1 MLFLNALSICI
12 IIGLTSIITYLVAVK
27 IQINEATRY
36 NTIMVTQISMS
47 IDNMVESFNRVMD
60 GVAFDEEIQ
69 RLLQKEYINNTEKY
83 QLNKQLS
90 SLVVDGTMMSDE
102 VDLIYLY
109 DRKNARVKLR
119 RSVNDKSYQY
129 FDELHL
135 NNYDESGKV
144 TWNIQQSAITANR
157 MIYNLDSYYMNVI
170 GYLTMSMNKSYLQ
183 NRIKKFDPTEERY
196 IFILDDQDN
205 LVLSNSGYK
214 KIDSWLTDQKYDSV
228 DSDSF
233 IEVPGYGRM
242 LVSVDKSDLTG
253 WKIIS
258 LISLNEITEGPTLI
272 QRTIFI
278 IGFVAILVG
287 IIMIWISTNHIVR
300 PLNKL
305 SLVMDEV
312 EKDNFNVQVQL
323 NRIDELGRVG
333 DSFNRMMNK
342 INTLISDIYKK
353 DINEKDAQLR
363 ALRAQINP
371 HFLYNTLDAINWM
384 AQFGKTEDVSKMTIS
399 LSRLLKSSIQ
409 NKKEFINLKDEIKYI
424 EDYMAIQKIR
434 FQGKIQYSIQL
445 DPDTENCLVPKLILQ
460 PLVENAMVHGLEKKV
475 EKGYLFINASV
486 VNNQLHIQV
495 LDNGAGMDK
504 DVLNSLLTGEYVPTK
519 DNGGTGN
526 GIANVR
532 NRIKLLYGKD
542 YGLKIE
548 SNVNVGTFVELIL
561 PTNREG
567 YNV

>member
-1 MLFLNALSICI
+1 
-12 IIGLTSIITYLVAVK
+12 
-27 IQINEATRY
+27 
-36 NTIMVTQISMS
+36 MVTQISMS

-144 TWNIQQSAITANR
+144 TWNIQQSVITANR

-183 NRIKKFDPTEERY
+183 DRIKKFDPTEERY

-205 LVLSNSGYK
+205 LVLSNSEYK

-384 AQFGKTEDVSKMTIS
+384 AQFGKTKDVSKMTIS

-504 DVLNSLLTGEYVPTK
+504 DVLNTLLTGEYVPTK

>member
-144 TWNIQQSAITANR
+144 TWNIQQSVITANR

-504 DVLNSLLTGEYVPTK
+504 DVLNTLLTGEYVPTK

>member
-144 TWNIQQSAITANR
+144 TWNIQQSVITANR

-183 NRIKKFDPTEERY
+183 DRIKKFDPTEERY

-205 LVLSNSGYK
+205 LVLSNSEYK

-384 AQFGKTEDVSKMTIS
+384 AQFGKTKDVSKMTIS

-504 DVLNSLLTGEYVPTK
+504 DVLNTLLTGEYVPTK